1 MIKIQINARVGNF
14 RILKMNFSR
23 ENKNENN
30 NKNIVEYWRNKNKQ
44 QQKKIGKNK
53 KLTQFGF
60 FFHSYALG
68 NFIPDIWLPHH
79 HRHHLDQ
86 FDYNHL
92 HYYLSLG
99 SCHKQS
105 NITEQQK

>member
-1 MIKIQINARVGNF
+1 
-14 RILKMNFSR
+14 MNFSR

-30 NKNIVEYWRNKNKQ
+30 NKILLSIGEIKINNDKKNLE
-44 QQKKIGKNK
+44 KNK

-86 FDYNHL
+86 FNHNHL
-92 HYYLSLG
+92 HYNLSLG